1 MQQGH
6 LRSEVTS
13 LTTEPS
19 FELETILLE
28 FAPQLAQRTLIWLVS
43 NFIAKKLFYCRKV

>member
-6 LRSEVTS
+6 SRSEVTS